1 MIKEKKQSFEQLMT
15 MRQVKDLLG
24 ISYGLIYALIRE
36 GRLDA
41 VKVTGEPVSRN
52 EVDETVQGLRFS
64 PTTIRR
70 FLQESAV
77 K

>member
-24 ISYGLIYALIRE
+24 M
-36 GRLDA
+36 
-41 VKVTGEPVSRN
+41 
-52 EVDETVQGLRFS
+52 RFS